1 MADPKQNQKHEVIKT
16 LKEPKKT
23 LFTVLFFFL
32 VNSFCRQHAHEL
44 SQNNNTVLL

>member
-23 LFTVLFFFL
+23 PVYRFFFFW

>member
-23 LFTVLFFFL
+23 CLPFVFFL
-32 VNSFCRQHAHEL
+32 VNSFCKQHAHEL

>member
-1 MADPKQNQKHEVIKT
+1 MADPKQNQNKEVIKT
-16 LKEPKKT
+16 LKEPKKN
-23 LFTVLFFFL
+23 LFTLFFL